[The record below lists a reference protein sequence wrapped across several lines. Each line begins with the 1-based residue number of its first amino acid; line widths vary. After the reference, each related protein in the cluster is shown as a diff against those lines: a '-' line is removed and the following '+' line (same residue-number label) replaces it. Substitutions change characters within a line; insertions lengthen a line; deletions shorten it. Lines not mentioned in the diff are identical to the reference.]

1 MTQRISNTLMNKETG
16 RVSPCFTV
24 ALLSTAKGWVEKSMF
39 RTQLE
44 LLLVVKC
51 VKCVNP
57 VQKWWNK
64 IQGIVCKLE
73 NPCKKVNFS
82 NTTQVWDKKGT
93 NCNSSMEVTFAF
105 RLVLLLQ
112 LSLSSLPLIYF
123 DNYFSWLLL
132 FVHALECTFL
142 QEIRE
147 KLRPRKFED
156 LTNSK

>member
-1 MTQRISNTLMNKETG
+1 M
-16 RVSPCFTV
+16 
-24 ALLSTAKGWVEKSMF
+24 
-39 RTQLE
+39 
-44 LLLVVKC
+44 
-51 VKCVNP
+51 
-57 VQKWWNK
+57 QKWWNK
-64 IQGIVCKLE
+64 IQGIVRKIE

-156 LTNSK
+156 QTNSKQFWQKPNYSKVLFNLIGIKMRCKHTVKLLISF